1 LTGKSSISGVAFFQA
16 RRTLSSDLWN
26 SIACKQLGQD
36 ISHMHLDVLDLRAF
50 YMSPL
55 GSVARRVIARHIRS
69 KWRKL
74 SGQTLIGIGYA
85 TPYIGSYR
93 GEVLRLGA
101 FMPAGQGAIVWPSG
115 ANVNTVMIEED
126 SFPLP
131 DNSVDKILLIHGLE
145 VSERARPLMREIW
158 RILAPEG
165 RVMIVVPNRM
175 GVWSRRDATPFG
187 HGHPYSRAQLQKLLH
202 DSMFTPLDWTS
213 ALHAIPVNRPMAA
226 RWAHVFERM
235 GSRFWPRFAGVLIVE
250 ARKELQ
256 APVATV
262 ASARRI
268 GKFATADGI
277 VARTSPQPVSKNSV
291 SKNKYG

>member
-1 LTGKSSISGVAFFQA
+1 
-16 RRTLSSDLWN
+16 
-26 SIACKQLGQD
+26 
-36 ISHMHLDVLDLRAF
+36 MHLDVLDLRAF
-50 YMSPL
+50 YRSPL
-55 GSVARRVIARHIRS
+55 GSVARRVIARHIRT

-101 FMPAGQGAIVWPSG
+101 FMPAGQGAVVWPSG
-115 ANVNTVMIEED
+115 SQVNTVMVEED
-126 SFPLP
+126 SLPLP
-131 DNSVDKILLIHGLE
+131 DNSIDKILLIHGLE
-145 VSERARPLMREIW
+145 VSEHARPLMREIW

-187 HGHPYSRAQLQKLLH
+187 HGHPYSRPQLQKLLQ
-202 DSMFTPLDWTS
+202 DSMFSPLDWTT
-213 ALHAIPVNRPMAA
+213 ALHAVPVNRPIVA
-226 RWAHVFERM
+226 RWAHVFERL

-256 APVATV
+256 APIPTSV
-262 ASARRI
+262 SARRV
-268 GKFATADGI
+268 GKFATADG
-277 VARTSPQPVSKNSV
+277 VVSRSSPERISKIRAT
-291 SKNKYG
+291 KPKTD